1 MMNTDTSISLALIF
15 SIVSVLGVVSSMYNN
30 HRKNRQAEE
39 RKEIEI
45 EKNFVTLNLKIDA
58 LAKTISEMNDAAKEQ
73 RAEMKRVNESVAHI
87 EEQIKTLFTRV
98 ENLEKG
104 INNY

>member
-1 MMNTDTSISLALIF
+1 MITNDTTISLALIF
-15 SIVSVLGVVSSMYNN
+15 SIVSVLGVLSSMYNN
-30 HRKNRQAEE
+30 HKKNKETEE

-45 EKNFVTLNLKIDA
+45 EKNFVTLNLKLDA
-58 LAKTISEMNDAAKEQ
+58 LVKNITEMNESAKEQ
-73 RAEMKRVNESVAHI
+73 RIEMKRVNESVAHI

-98 ENLEKG
+98 GNLEKG

>member
-1 MMNTDTSISLALIF
+1 MFNNDTSISIALIF
-15 SIVSVLGVVSSMYNN
+15 SIISVIGVISSVYNN
-30 HRKNRQAEE
+30 HKKNRESEE

-45 EKNFVTLNLKIDA
+45 EKNFVSLNLKLDA
-58 LAKTISEMNDAAKEQ
+58 LVRNISEMNEAAKEQ
-73 RAEMKRVNESVAHI
+73 RIEMKRVNESVAHI
-87 EEQIKTLFTRV
+87 EEQIKTLFVRV

>member
-1 MMNTDTSISLALIF
+1 MNADASISLALIF

-30 HRKNRQAEE
+30 YRKNRQSEE

-58 LAKTISEMNDAAKEQ
+58 LAKTITEMNDAAKEQ